1 MGNTSDIIQ
10 DFTFQVFTFQ
20 VNKKSR
26 DLLDYRDWI
35 HIHLHFFTD
44 NIIFF
49 ELNVCMQ
56 IPWWNAKV
64 SVLKFLISMKTSK
77 SIKLQKALSW
87 LKSKSQIYFLQHC
100 LQNSKS
106 HTSVTPWNNL
116 HMQEQSSLP
125 GEELHYLQPS
135 SWIFL
140 SFYLQQTQQII
151 VF

>member
-1 MGNTSDIIQ
+1 MGNTSGIIQ

-49 ELNVCMQ
+49 ELNVRMQ
-56 IPWWNAKV
+56 IPWWKAKV
-64 SVLKFLISMKTSK
+64 SVLQFLISMKTSK
-77 SIKLQKALSW
+77 SIKRQKALFW

-116 HMQEQSSLP
+116 HMQEHSSLS
-125 GEELHYLQPS
+125 GDELHYLQPS

-151 VF
+151 IF